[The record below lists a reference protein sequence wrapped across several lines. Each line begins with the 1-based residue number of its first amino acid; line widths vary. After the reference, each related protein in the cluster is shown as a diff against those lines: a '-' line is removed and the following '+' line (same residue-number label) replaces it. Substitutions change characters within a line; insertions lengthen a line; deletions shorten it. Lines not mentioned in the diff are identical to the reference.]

1 MLRKGIE
8 VGRQSL
14 ATHGPSFVRF
24 ATVGLVNLAIDMAI
38 FSALHFG
45 LGVALIPANT
55 VAFVVAVTNS
65 FFMNRQ
71 WTFADRRGNGRLAYQ
86 VPMFF
91 ALNTVGLGISTATVW
106 CMALVVHVL
115 IAKCAAVVVTCVW
128 NYTATRRFVYG
139 GS

>member
-71 WTFADRRGNGRLAYQ
+71 WTFADRRG
-86 VPMFF
+86 
-91 ALNTVGLGISTATVW
+91 
-106 CMALVVHVL
+106 
-115 IAKCAAVVVTCVW
+115 
-128 NYTATRRFVYG
+128 
-139 GS
+139 